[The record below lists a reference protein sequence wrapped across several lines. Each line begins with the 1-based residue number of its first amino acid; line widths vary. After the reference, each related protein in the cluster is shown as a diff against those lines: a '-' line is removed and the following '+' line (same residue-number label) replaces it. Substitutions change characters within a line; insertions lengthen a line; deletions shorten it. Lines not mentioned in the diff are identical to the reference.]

1 MIYPVPLAAGA
12 GALALALAFWAY
24 HWMPRVQAALFCVAG
39 FTITIAV
46 VPWLDALAGMASTPT
61 GLTVLTVAVILG
73 VLAAWAEVVRK
84 HKHHKIRTPVIA
96 GTFGVTLVLAIA
108 DGAALIA
115 NLGRSTRMTGKA
127 LALGVAQI
135 RDGKAARAVAPDHR
149 MVIVAIGIGII
160 IALVIIALRFESGKK
175 GRSRPGARPGLPAGR
190 RPAVPAVR
198 RAR

>member
-1 MIYPVPLAAGA
+1 MIYPVPLAAGV

-24 HWMPRVQAALFCVAG
+24 HRMPRVQAALFCVAG
-39 FTITIAV
+39 FTVTVGV

-73 VLAAWAEVVRK
+73 TLATWAEVIRK

-115 NLGRSTRMTGKA
+115 NLGRSARMTGAA
-127 LALGVAQI
+127 LSMGVGRI
-135 RDGKAARAVAPDHR
+135 RDGKAARAIAPDHR
-149 MVIVAIGIGII
+149 ALILAIGIGVIV
-160 IALVIIALRFESGKK
+160 ALVVVALKFEGGKK
-175 GRSRPGARPGLPAGR
+175 GSSRSGRSAVPGVR
-190 RPAVPAVR
+190 RPAAALTRGR
-198 RAR
+198 R